1 MKKNMN
7 LYLISFFNWDDS
19 ENILLS
25 HEKEYTDNEFKQL
38 CKIASQ
44 ATDCEYDVRRLSEYL
59 ITNFGF
65 KYPPI
70 KKFLT
75 NDSDV
80 KIIQDGFI

>member
-1 MKKNMN
+1 MKNMN

-44 ATDCEYDVRRLSEYL
+44 AIDCDDCVRKLPEYL

-65 KYPPI
+65 RYPPI